1 MTSNGR
7 QGIQMLQPGDS
18 PAAPDGSLDT
28 SKSYSA
34 SLELGNG
41 AKVEINLYAAEAPL
55 TVENFVN
62 LSRTGFY
69 DDVTFHRV
77 IPDFMAQ
84 GGDPTGTGT
93 GGPGYRFK
101 DEFHPDRKHENP
113 GTLSMANSGPGTNGS
128 QFFITLAA
136 TPWLDGKHTVFGQ
149 VVEGMDAVL
158 AIPERDPGKA
168 RGAGESIKS
177 ITINES

>member
-1 MTSNGR
+1 
-7 QGIQMLQPGDS
+7 MLQPGDS
-18 PAAPDGSLDT
+18 PAAPTGSLDT
-28 SKSYSA
+28 SKSYAA

-41 AKVEINLYAAEAPL
+41 AKIEINLFGAEAPW
-55 TVENFVN
+55 TVENFIN
-62 LSRTGFY
+62 LSRVGFY

-84 GGDPTGTGT
+84 GGDPTATGT

-101 DEFHPDRKHENP
+101 DEFHANRNHKNP

-136 TPWLDGKHTVFGQ
+136 TPWLDGKHTVFGE

-158 AIPERDPGKA
+158 AIPERDPGSA
-168 RGAGESIKS
+168 RTPGESIKS
-177 ITINES
+177 ITITES